1 MRSRRLWANLFRIA
15 LSVTALALLLREVG
29 SADVVEVL
37 RHADPGY
44 LGSACL
50 LFLLGIVIRAFR
62 WRVLLHGLGVTPPL
76 RLLLK
81 LYLIGNFFNTVLPS
95 GFGGDVVRVVEL
107 AQQSRRSAAVGV
119 AVGVVIV
126 DRLTGI
132 LSLMALGLVVL
143 PFTRGLA
150 PWLVWMFILIATGGL
165 LGGALLLEGELLRR
179 VTAWL
184 VMAVKLPQALS
195 LAGQGKLADIY
206 AAVSGAGARAVW
218 QALALSTL
226 FNLVNITIYW
236 LCGLAV
242 GIDVP
247 LGFYFVFVP
256 LLSLTLL
263 VPISVGGLGARDWVA
278 QPLLGSV
285 GVPNAV
291 AAGMTLAVYAV
302 TLSVGLIGLAIYLV
316 EGLTGLWKQEEND
329 ET

>member
-1 MRSRRLWANLFRIA
+1 MNSRRLWANLFRIA
-15 LSVTALALLLREVG
+15 LSVTALVLLLREVG

-37 RHADPGY
+37 RYADPGY

-50 LFLLGIVIRAFR
+50 LFLLGIVIRVFR
-62 WRVLLHGLGVTPPL
+62 WRALLHGLGVTPPL

-81 LYLIGNFFNTVLPS
+81 LYLVGNFFNTVLPS

-107 AQQSRRSAAVGV
+107 AQQDHTTTQAPAAVGT
-119 AVGVVIV
+119 VIV

-132 LSLMALGLVVL
+132 LSLMVLGLVVL

-150 PWLVWMFILIATGGL
+150 PWLVGTFVVVAVGGL
-165 LGGALLLEGELLRR
+165 LGGALLLEGRLLRCI
-179 VTAWL
+179 TAR
-184 VMAVKLPQALS
+184 LPQALS
-195 LAGQGKLADIY
+195 LAGQGKLANIY
-206 AAVSGAGARAVW
+206 AAVSGSGARAVW

-226 FNLVNITIYW
+226 FNLVNIAIYW

-263 VPISVGGLGARDWVA
+263 IPISVGGLGARDWVA
-278 QPLLGSV
+278 QPLFGSV

-291 AAGMTLAVYAV
+291 AAGMTLSVYAV
-302 TLSVGLIGLAIYLV
+302 TLTVGLIGLTIYLA
-316 EGLTGLWKQEEND
+316 EGLAGLWEREENH
-329 ET
+329 EA